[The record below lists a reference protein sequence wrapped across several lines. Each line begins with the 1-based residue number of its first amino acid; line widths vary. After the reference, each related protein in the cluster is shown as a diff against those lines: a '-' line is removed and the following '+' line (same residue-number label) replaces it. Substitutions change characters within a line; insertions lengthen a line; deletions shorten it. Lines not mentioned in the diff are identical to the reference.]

1 MRNFVRSKAADAD
14 VSTSA
19 FRANTGQISV
29 AREQNKDQLFQY
41 VDYICEIR
49 ITTRVQWRQGHYA
62 GSIELR
68 VPLDPSMNFQQSS
81 RHLDIF
87 LAAAKLVMGVRNGT
101 RRRLASNPRGA
112 LEVIDDHPAER

>member
-1 MRNFVRSKAADAD
+1 MRNFVRSKEADAD

-49 ITTRVQWRQGHYA
+49 ITTQVQWRQGHHA
-62 GSIELR
+62 ARLNCVCPWVLR
-68 VPLDPSMNFQQSS
+68 
-81 RHLDIF
+81 
-87 LAAAKLVMGVRNGT
+87 
-101 RRRLASNPRGA
+101 
-112 LEVIDDHPAER
+112 